1 MAKLQRL
8 ATKEDGIVVVHNPV
22 SDEELK
28 DRKEQ
33 YKVLSDKQ
41 FAFRYNN
48 MLFLPIEFTWN
59 GNTHKIQ
66 YNFCTNP
73 FCKWCGKEQVKFD
86 TVKGKPSRYKLEGGG
101 KNSQKKLRC
110 NPDPINPTIGMTLN
124 CSPMTVS
131 NWSVAEE
138 ISRLVRIN
146 QTKDVEPEYTFHKD
160 ICVVGHLTPFDTP
173 DEFYKQGKTLNNA
186 QRWQCKV
193 CKKKT
198 SILPNKRQSTTYRQ
212 KKNDILPMFAKL
224 LLNKMPI
231 SRTCD
236 ILEIGVGTYYH
247 KLEWLYRCC
256 LEFLEKY
263 ETVPL
268 TNKTFK
274 EMWLNTDKM
283 HYNLN
288 NVRKK
293 GQGGQKYSGLE
304 DSQVQTY
311 VVVSSDTISRYVFR
325 SDVAYDWE
333 MSVEDLKYDTAVYK
347 EDHLNDFSKKNNR
360 LDFSYYPQEPT
371 QNDTQMP
378 HEYRA
383 ELNEFHK
390 RMQYVDGLHV
400 NPTYTTMAH
409 YWLIKQMVKS
419 NEWRMIS
426 DNDAS
431 IMTAFFRVFSKEVRM
446 SDAHHFLCLL
456 DKNKSRKQCLEEFDD
471 AKSDLLDWGF
481 HRGYETKNLC
491 KLAYSYLKEV
501 FETHQFHNVIKTSTH
516 SYNDWGKNPIT
527 HPLASRDKGFHR
539 VDCTTDLSSLEPKEI
554 AKLIMN
560 VNDNA
565 TNSFIQQIRRRL
577 SILERPLMTAR
588 GDGKSYIYANFNPK
602 YAQYALTILRTF
614 YNFCETYKSADGKEL
629 TPAQRLGITDKVFDL
644 KDIIYLR

>member
-22 SDEELK
+22 SEEDLK
-28 DRKEQ
+28 ERKEQ

-59 GNTHKIQ
+59 GNTHTIQ

-73 FCKWCGKEQVKFD
+73 FCKWCGKEQVKFE
-86 TVKGKPSRYKLEGGG
+86 TVKGKPSRYKLSG
-101 KNSQKKLRC
+101 KSSKKMLVC
-110 NPDPINPTIGMTLN
+110 NPDPIHPNVGMTLN
-124 CSPMTVS
+124 CYSTAIS

-160 ICVVGHLTPFDTP
+160 SCVVGHLTPFDTP
-173 DEFYKQGKTLNNA
+173 SEFYKQGKTLNNA

-263 ETVPL
+263 ETAPL
-268 TNKTFK
+268 VNTSFK

-293 GQGGQKYSGLE
+293 GQGGQKYFGLE

-311 VVVSSDTISRYVFR
+311 VVVSTDTISRYVFR

-333 MSVEDLKYDTAVYK
+333 MTVEDLKLDTVVYK
-347 EDHLNDFSKKNNR
+347 KDHLNDFSKKNNR
-360 LDFSYYPQEPT
+360 LDFSHYPQEPT
-371 QNDTQMP
+371 ESDTQTP
-378 HEYRA
+378 HEYRI
-383 ELNEFHK
+383 ELNEFQK

-409 YWLIKQMVKS
+409 YWLIKQMIQAD
-419 NEWRMIS
+419 EWRMIS

-471 AKSDLLDWGF
+471 AKADLLDWGF
-481 HRGYETKNLC
+481 HRGYETKNLR
-491 KLAYSYLKEV
+491 KLAYLSLKEQ
-501 FETHQFHNVIKTSTH
+501 FETQQFHNEIKTPSH
-516 SYNDWGKNPIT
+516 SYNDWAKNPIT
-527 HPLASRDKGFHR
+527 HPLASRDKGFHK

-644 KDIIYLR
+644 KDIIYMR

>member
-481 HRGYETKNLC
+481 HRGYETKNLR

>member
-1 MAKLQRL
+1 MAKMQRL
-8 ATKEDGIVVVHNPV
+8 ATKEDGIVVIHNPV
-22 SDEELK
+22 SEEEVNE
-28 DRKEQ
+28 RKAQ
-33 YKVLSDKQ
+33 YQILSDKR
-41 FAFRYNN
+41 FAFRYNH
-48 MLFLPIEFTWN
+48 MLFLPIKFNWN
-59 GNTHKIQ
+59 GQTHTIQ

-73 FCKWCGKEQVKFD
+73 FCKWCGKEQA
-86 TVKGKPSRYKLEGGG
+86 TLKGKSKRYRLSGTK
-101 KNSQKKLRC
+101 SKKSLVC
-110 NPDPINPTIGMTLN
+110 NPDVINPDRGMTLN
-124 CSPMTVS
+124 CNSITVS

-138 ISRLVRIN
+138 ISRLIRIN
-146 QTKDVEPEYTFHKD
+146 QTQEVKPDYNFHKES
-160 ICVVGHLTPFDTP
+160 CAARHLTPFETP
-173 DEFYKQGKTLNNA
+173 QGFYKQGKTLNNS

-212 KKNDILPMFAKL
+212 KRNDILPMFAKL

-236 ILEIGVGTYYH
+236 ILEIGIGTYYQ

-263 ETVPL
+263 ETTPL
-268 TNKTFK
+268 VDMSFN

-293 GQGGQKYSGLE
+293 GQGGQKYFGLE

-311 VVVSSDTISRYVFR
+311 VVVSADALSRYVFR

-333 MSVEDLKYDTAVYK
+333 MSVEDLKLDTVIYK

-360 LDFSYYPQEPT
+360 LDFSYYPQEPSPK
-371 QNDTQMP
+371 DTQKP
-378 HEYRA
+378 HEYRT
-383 ELNEFHK
+383 ELNAFNK

-400 NPTYTTMAH
+400 NPTYTTIAH
-409 YWLIKQMVKS
+409 YWLMKQMVKAK
-419 NEWRMIS
+419 EWRMIS
-426 DNDAS
+426 DNDYS
-431 IMTAFFRVFSKEVRM
+431 IKTAFFRVFSKEVRL

-456 DKNKSRKQCLEEFDD
+456 EKNKSRKQCLEEFDD

-481 HRGYETKNLC
+481 HRGFETKNLR
-491 KLAYSYLKEV
+491 KLAYLSLKEL
-501 FETHQFHNVIKTSTH
+501 FETEKFHKEIKTDKQT
-516 SYNDWGKNPIT
+516 YNVWAENPII
-527 HPLASRDKGFHR
+527 HPLASRDKGFHK

-554 AKLIMN
+554 AKMVMN
-560 VNDNA
+560 VNDNS
-565 TNSFIQQIRRRL
+565 TNSFIQQIRRSL

-602 YAQYALTILRTF
+602 YAQYALTILRTY
-614 YNFCETYKSADGKEL
+614 YNFCKTYKSADGKER

>member
-1 MAKLQRL
+1 LAKLQRL

-22 SDEELK
+22 SEENLK

-41 FAFRYNN
+41 FAFRYNH

-73 FCKWCGKEQVKFD
+73 FCKWCGKEQMKFE
-86 TVKGKPSRYKLEGGG
+86 TIKGNPSRYKLSGR
-101 KNSQKKLRC
+101 SSKKMLVC
-110 NPDPINPTIGMTLN
+110 NPDPIHPNVGMTLN
-124 CSPMTVS
+124 CYSIAIS

-146 QTKDVEPEYTFHKD
+146 QTKDVEPEYNFHKD
-160 ICVVGHLTPFDTP
+160 SCVVGHLTPFDTP
-173 DEFYKQGKTLNNA
+173 SEFYKQGKTLNNA
-186 QRWQCKV
+186 QRWQCKM

-212 KKNDILPMFAKL
+212 KKNDVLPMFAKL

-263 ETVPL
+263 ETAPL
-268 TNKTFK
+268 TNVTFK

-311 VVVSSDTISRYVFR
+311 VVVSADTISRYVFR

-333 MSVEDLKYDTAVYK
+333 MTVEDLKLDTVVYK
-347 EDHLNDFSKKNNR
+347 EDHLNDFSKKNNS

-371 QNDTQMP
+371 ENDTQKP

-383 ELNEFHK
+383 ELNKFNK

-409 YWLIKQMVKS
+409 FWLIKQMVKS

-431 IMTAFFRVFSKEVRM
+431 IMTAFFRVFSKEVRL

-481 HRGYETKNLC
+481 HRGYETKNLR
-491 KLAYSYLKEV
+491 KLAYSYLKEL
-501 FETHQFHNVIKTSTH
+501 FEKHQFHNEIKTPTH
-516 SYNDWGKNPIT
+516 SYNDWAKNPII
-527 HPLASRDKGFHR
+527 HPLASRDKGFHK

-554 AKLIMN
+554 AKMAMK

>member
-22 SDEELK
+22 SEEDLK

-41 FAFRYNN
+41 FAFRYNH

-73 FCKWCGKEQVKFD
+73 FCKWCGQEQVKFD
-86 TVKGKPSRYKLEGGG
+86 TVKGKPSRYKLSGR
-101 KNSQKKLRC
+101 SSKKMLVC
-110 NPDPINPTIGMTLN
+110 NPDPIHPNRGMTLN
-124 CSPMTVS
+124 CYSTAIS

-138 ISRLVRIN
+138 ISRLVRVN
-146 QTKDVEPEYTFHKD
+146 QTKDVEPEYNFHKD
-160 ICVVGHLTPFDTP
+160 SCVVGHLTPFDTP
-173 DEFYKQGKTLNNA
+173 SEFYKQGKTLNNA

-263 ETVPL
+263 EATSL
-268 TNKTFK
+268 ATTSFK
-274 EMWLNTDKM
+274 EIWLNTDKM

-304 DSQVQTY
+304 DNQVQTY
-311 VVVSSDTISRYVFR
+311 VVVSADTISRYVFR

-333 MSVEDLKYDTAVYK
+333 MTVEDLKLDTVIYK

-371 QNDTQMP
+371 VNDTQKP
-378 HEYRA
+378 HEYRT
-383 ELNEFHK
+383 ELNEFYM

-409 YWLIKQMVKS
+409 YWLIKQMVKA

-431 IMTAFFRVFSKEVRM
+431 IMTAYFRVFSKEVRR

-481 HRGYETKNLC
+481 HRGYETKNLR
-491 KLAYSYLKEV
+491 KLAYSYLKEL
-501 FETHQFHNVIKTSTH
+501 FETHQFHNEIKTPTH
-516 SYNDWGKNPIT
+516 SYNDWAKNPIT
-527 HPLASRDKGFHR
+527 HPLASRDKGFHK

-602 YAQYALTILRTF
+602 YAQYAITILRTF

-629 TPAQRLGITDKVFDL
+629 TPAQRLGITDKVFEL

>member
-1 MAKLQRL
+1 M
-8 ATKEDGIVVVHNPV
+8 
-22 SDEELK
+22 
-28 DRKEQ
+28 
-33 YKVLSDKQ
+33 
-41 FAFRYNN
+41 
-48 MLFLPIEFTWN
+48 
-59 GNTHKIQ
+59 
-66 YNFCTNP
+66 
-73 FCKWCGKEQVKFD
+73 
-86 TVKGKPSRYKLEGGG
+86 
-101 KNSQKKLRC
+101 
-110 NPDPINPTIGMTLN
+110 
-124 CSPMTVS
+124 
-131 NWSVAEE
+131 E
-138 ISRLVRIN
+138 IT
-146 QTKDVEPEYTFHKD
+146 QDVEPDYTFHKEG
-160 ICVVGHLTPFDTP
+160 CTANHLTPFDKP
-173 DEFYKQGKTLNNA
+173 DGFYKQGKTLNNS

-212 KKNDILPMFAKL
+212 KRNDILPMFAKL

-236 ILEIGVGTYYH
+236 ILEIGVGTYYQ

-263 ETVPL
+263 ETTPL
-268 TNKTFK
+268 DNMSFK

-293 GQGGQKYSGLE
+293 GQGGQKYFGLE

-311 VVVSSDTISRYVFR
+311 VVVSADALSRYVFR

-333 MSVEDLKYDTAVYK
+333 MTVEDLKYDTVIYK

-360 LDFSYYPQEPT
+360 LDFSYYPQEPSPK
-371 QNDTQMP
+371 DTQQP

-383 ELNEFHK
+383 ELNNFNK

-400 NPTYTTMAH
+400 NPTYTTIAH
-409 YWLIKQMVKS
+409 YWLIKQLVKAS
-419 NEWRMIS
+419 EWRMIS
-426 DNDAS
+426 DNDSS
-431 IMTAFFRVFSKEVRM
+431 IITAFFRVFSKEVRTY
-446 SDAHHFLCLL
+446 DAHHFLCSI

-481 HRGYETKNLC
+481 HRGYETKNLR
-491 KLAYSYLKEV
+491 KLAYLSLKEL
-501 FETHQFHNVIKTSTH
+501 FETHQFHSEIKTPKQ
-516 SYNDWGKNPIT
+516 SYNVWAKNPIT
-527 HPLASRDKGFHR
+527 HPLALRDKGFHR
-539 VDCTTDLSSLEPKEI
+539 VDCTTDLSSLEPKDI
-554 AKLIMN
+554 AKIVIN

-629 TPAQRLGITDKVFDL
+629 TPAQRLGVTNKVFDL

>member
-8 ATKEDGIVVVHNPV
+8 ATREDGIVVVHNPV
-22 SDEELK
+22 NEEELK

-33 YKVLSDKQ
+33 YLLLSDKQ
-41 FAFRYNN
+41 FATRYNH
-48 MLFLPIEFTWN
+48 MLYLPVEFTWN
-59 GNTHKIQ
+59 DKSHKIQ

-73 FCKWCGKEQVKFD
+73 FCKWCGQEQVKFE
-86 TVKGKPSRYKLEGGG
+86 TVKGKPSRYKISGT
-101 KNSQKKLRC
+101 SSKKSLVC
-110 NPDPINPTIGMTLN
+110 NPDPIHPNRGMTLN
-124 CSPMTVS
+124 CYSTAVS

-138 ISRLVRIN
+138 ISRLIRIN
-146 QTKDVEPEYTFHKD
+146 QTQDVEPKYSFHKD
-160 ICVVGHLTPFDTP
+160 TCVVGHFTPFDNP
-173 DEFYKQGKTLNNA
+173 YRFYKQGKTLNNA

-198 SILPNKRQSTTYRQ
+198 SVLPNKRQSTTYRQ
-212 KKNDILPMFAKL
+212 KRNDILPMFAKL

-231 SRTCD
+231 NRTCD
-236 ILEIGVGTYYH
+236 ILEIGVSTYYH

-256 LEFLEKY
+256 LEFLDKY
-263 ETVPL
+263 ETPHL
-268 TNKTFK
+268 NNQSFE

-293 GQGGQKYSGLE
+293 GQGGKKYAGLE
-304 DSQVQTY
+304 DNQVQTY
-311 VVVSSDTISRYVFR
+311 VVVSADAISRYVFR
-325 SDVAYDWE
+325 VDVAYDWE
-333 MSVEDLKYDTAVYK
+333 MTVEDLKYDTVIYK

-360 LDFSYYPQEPT
+360 LDFSYYPQEPSPKDN
-371 QNDTQMP
+371 QKLHQFR
-378 HEYRA
+378 E
-383 ELNEFHK
+383 ELNEFNK

-409 YWLIKQMVKS
+409 FWLIKKMVNA

-426 DNDAS
+426 DNDPS
-431 IMTAFFRVFSKEVRM
+431 IKSAFFRVFSKEVRL
-446 SDAHHFLCLL
+446 SDAHHFICSV
-456 DKNKSRKQCLEEFDD
+456 DKNKSRKQCLEEFED
-471 AKSDLLDWGF
+471 AKLDLLDWGF
-481 HRGYETKNLC
+481 HKGYETKNLR
-491 KLAYSYLKEV
+491 KLAYFMLKEH
-501 FETHQFHNVIKTSTH
+501 FENHKFHKEISTPKQT
-516 SYNDWGKNPIT
+516 YKDWAENPII
-527 HPLASRDKGFHR
+527 HPLASRDKGFHK
-539 VDCTTDLSSLEPKEI
+539 VDCRTDLSSYEPKEI
-554 AKLIMN
+554 AKMVMN

-644 KDIIYLR
+644 RDIIYLR

>member
-1 MAKLQRL
+1 LAKLQRL
-8 ATKEDGIVVVHNPV
+8 ATKQDSIVVIHNPV
-22 SDEELK
+22 SEEELK

-33 YKVLSDKQ
+33 YQVLSDKQ
-41 FAFRYNN
+41 FAFRYNH
-48 MLFLPIEFTWN
+48 MLFHPIEFNWN
-59 GNTHKIQ
+59 GKTHKIQ

-73 FCKWCGKEQVKFD
+73 FCKWCGQEQA
-86 TVKGKPSRYKLEGGG
+86 TLKGKSKRYKLSGT
-101 KNSQKKLRC
+101 KSKKSLVC
-110 NPDPINPTIGMTLN
+110 NPDTIHPDRGMTLN
-124 CSPMTVS
+124 CNPITVS
-131 NWSVAEE
+131 NWSITEE
-138 ISRLVRIN
+138 ISRLIRIN
-146 QTKDVEPEYTFHKD
+146 QTQDVEPDYTFHKEGCTD
-160 ICVVGHLTPFDTP
+160 GHLTPFETP
-173 DEFYKQGKTLNNA
+173 EGFYKQGKTLNNS

-212 KKNDILPMFAKL
+212 KRNDILPMFAKL

-236 ILEIGVGTYYH
+236 ILEIGVGTYYQ

-263 ETVPL
+263 ETTPL
-268 TNKTFK
+268 ANMSFK

-293 GQGGQKYSGLE
+293 GQGGQKYFGLE

-311 VVVSSDTISRYVFR
+311 VVVSTDALSRYVFR

-333 MSVEDLKYDTAVYK
+333 MTVEDLKYDTVIYK

-360 LDFSYYPQEPT
+360 LDFSYYPQEPSSK
-371 QNDTQMP
+371 DTQQP
-378 HEYRA
+378 HEYQA
-383 ELNEFHK
+383 ELNDFNK

-400 NPTYTTMAH
+400 NPTYTTIAH
-409 YWLIKQMVKS
+409 YWLIKQLVKAS
-419 NEWRMIS
+419 EWRMIS
-426 DNDAS
+426 DNDSS
-431 IMTAFFRVFSKEVRM
+431 IITAFFRVFSKEVRTY
-446 SDAHHFLCLL
+446 DAHHFLCLI
-456 DKNKSRKQCLEEFDD
+456 DKNKSRKHCLEEFDD

-481 HRGYETKNLC
+481 HRGYETKNLR
-491 KLAYSYLKEV
+491 KLAYFSLKEL
-501 FETHQFHNVIKTSTH
+501 FETHKFHTEIKTDKQ
-516 SYNDWGKNPIT
+516 SYNVWAKNPIT

-539 VDCTTDLSSLEPKEI
+539 VDCSTDLSSLEPKDI
-554 AKLIMN
+554 AKMVMN

>member
-8 ATKEDGIVVVHNPV
+8 ATKEDSIVVIHNPV
-22 SDEELK
+22 SEEELK

-33 YKVLSDKQ
+33 YQVLSDKQ
-41 FAFRYNN
+41 FAFRYNH
-48 MLFLPIEFTWN
+48 MLFRPIEFTWN
-59 GNTHKIQ
+59 GQAHKIQ

-73 FCKWCGKEQVKFD
+73 FCKWCGQEQA
-86 TVKGKPSRYKLEGGG
+86 TLKGKSKRYKLSGTM
-101 KNSQKKLRC
+101 NKKSLVC
-110 NPDPINPTIGMTLN
+110 KPDAIHPDRGMTLN
-124 CSPMTVS
+124 CNSITVS

-138 ISRLVRIN
+138 ISRLIRIN
-146 QTKDVEPEYTFHKD
+146 KTQEVEPDYNFHKES
-160 ICVVGHLTPFDTP
+160 CTARHLTPFETP
-173 DEFYKQGKTLNNA
+173 EDFYKQGKTLNNS

-212 KKNDILPMFAKL
+212 KRNDILPMFAKL

-236 ILEIGVGTYYH
+236 ILEIGIGTYYQ

-263 ETVPL
+263 ETTPFA
-268 TNKTFK
+268 NMSFK

-293 GQGGQKYSGLE
+293 GQGGQKYFGLE

-311 VVVSSDTISRYVFR
+311 VVVSADVLSRYVFR

-333 MSVEDLKYDTAVYK
+333 MTVEDLKLDTVIYK

-360 LDFSYYPQEPT
+360 LDFSHYPQEPSPK
-371 QNDTQMP
+371 DTQEP

-383 ELNEFHK
+383 ELNDFNK

-400 NPTYTTMAH
+400 NPTYTTIAH
-409 YWLIKQMVKS
+409 YWLIKQMVKA

-426 DNDAS
+426 DNDS
-431 IMTAFFRVFSKEVRM
+431 SVITAFFRVFSKEV
-446 SDAHHFLCLL
+446 STYDAHHFLCLI

-471 AKSDLLDWGF
+471 AKADLLDWGF
-481 HRGYETKNLC
+481 HSGYETKNLR
-491 KLAYSYLKEV
+491 KLAYFSLKEL
-501 FETHQFHNVIKTSTH
+501 FETHKFHSEIKTPKQ
-516 SYNDWGKNPIT
+516 SYNVWAKNPIT
-527 HPLASRDKGFHR
+527 HPLASRDKGFHK
-539 VDCTTDLSSLEPKEI
+539 VNCTTDLSSFEPKDI
-554 AKLIMN
+554 AKMVMN

-565 TNSFIQQIRRRL
+565 TNSFIQQIRRSL

-602 YAQYALTILRTF
+602 YAQYALTILRTY
-614 YNFCETYKSADGKEL
+614 YNFCKPYNSADGKKL
-629 TPAQRLGITDKVFDL
+629 TPAQRLGLTDKVFDL

>member
-1 MAKLQRL
+1 
-8 ATKEDGIVVVHNPV
+8 
-22 SDEELK
+22 
-28 DRKEQ
+28 
-33 YKVLSDKQ
+33 
-41 FAFRYNN
+41 
-48 MLFLPIEFTWN
+48 
-59 GNTHKIQ
+59 
-66 YNFCTNP
+66 
-73 FCKWCGKEQVKFD
+73 
-86 TVKGKPSRYKLEGGG
+86 
-101 KNSQKKLRC
+101 
-110 NPDPINPTIGMTLN
+110 MTLN

-131 NWSVAEE
+131 NWSVVEE

-146 QTKDVEPEYTFHKD
+146 QTKDVEPEYYFHKD
-160 ICVVGHLTPFDTP
+160 SCVVGHLTPFDTP
-173 DEFYKQGKTLNNA
+173 DDFYKQGKTLNNS

-268 TNKTFK
+268 ANKSFK

-293 GQGGQKYSGLE
+293 GQGGQKNFGLE
-304 DSQVQTY
+304 DNQVQTY
-311 VVVSSDTISRYVFR
+311 VVVSADTMSRYVFR

-333 MSVEDLKYDTAVYK
+333 MAVEDLKYDTVIYK

-371 QNDTQMP
+371 DNDTQTP
-378 HEYRA
+378 YEYRT
-383 ELNEFHK
+383 ELNEFNK
-390 RMQYVDGLHV
+390 RMQYVDGLQV

-409 YWLIKQMVKS
+409 YWLIKQMVQAG
-419 NEWRMIS
+419 EWRMIS

-431 IMTAFFRVFSKEVRM
+431 IMTVFFRVFSKEVRRY
-446 SDAHHFLCLL
+446 DAHHFLCLL

-481 HRGYETKNLC
+481 HRGYETKNLR

-501 FETHQFHNVIKTSTH
+501 FETHQFHNENKTSTH
-516 SYNDWGKNPIT
+516 SYNDWAKNPIT
-527 HPLASRDKGFHR
+527 HPLASRDKGFHK
-539 VDCTTDLSSLEPKEI
+539 VDCTTDLSSLEPKDI
-554 AKLIMN
+554 AKMILN